1 MNMAINGG
9 LTYCGILLPYIIINI
24 IRSIG
29 KWIKRAQLND
39 IVNKKS
45 LR

>member
-9 LTYCGILLPYIIINI
+9 LTYCGILLFYIIIDI

-29 KWIKRAQLND
+29 KWIKRAQFNT
-39 IVNKKS
+39 IE
-45 LR
+45 